1 MHNNK
6 STLPGLI
13 ICLEGMSVLL
23 ARALVLSYHCPT
35 LYVSMFYMI
44 GDTERIF
51 LPLALTGILHM
62 LQISPYKLYSGVNT
76 WSV

>member
-23 ARALVLSYHCPT
+23 ARALVIIMSHFICIHV
-35 LYVSMFYMI
+35 LYDWRYR
-44 GDTERIF
+44 ENF

-76 WSV
+76 